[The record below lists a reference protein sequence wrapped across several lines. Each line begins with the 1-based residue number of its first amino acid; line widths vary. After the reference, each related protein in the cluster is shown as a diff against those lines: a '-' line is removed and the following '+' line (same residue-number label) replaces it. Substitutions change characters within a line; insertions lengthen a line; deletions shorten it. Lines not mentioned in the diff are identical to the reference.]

1 MRSRSNNLLN
11 LSGAV
16 TLVGMGMVLLFTYL
30 SGLQY
35 RRQEEQG
42 LDPGLTPEWIVR
54 GTGVGLVLFFVGLF
68 TLLVVGVF
76 KLRTGPKKR

>member
-30 SGLQY
+30 SGLRPQAG
-35 RRQEEQG
+35 EQG
-42 LDPGLTPEWIVR
+42 SAGPTPEWIVH
-54 GTGVGLVLFFVGLF
+54 GTSRPGLFFVGLF
-68 TLLVVGVF
+68 TLVVVGVF

>member
-42 LDPGLTPEWIVR
+42 LDPGPTPEWIVH

-68 TLLVVGVF
+68 TLVVVGVF